1 MTTRALFALLASS
14 TLLCACAHERDLEP
28 EIELPAAFAE
38 PAEGAP
44 VADRWW
50 ESFHDPGLTAL
61 VDDTMSGNFQ
71 MAQAWSRLDQVAAL
85 REQQGSFLW
94 PAMQLEA
101 SGGRSR
107 SADPFG
113 NTVHGNRFS
122 LSAAAA
128 YEVDVWGRLD
138 AVDDAAQFDF
148 EAGRNDVESLAMTL
162 VSQVAETWFLLLE
175 TRATRELLDRQIKTN
190 EQFLELVHLRFSVGQ
205 AGAVDVYQQRQQL
218 MAVRAQIPLVDARA
232 NALERALALLVGKVP
247 GDRQLSE
254 RSTLPTLGPLPGTG
268 VPSELL
274 ENRPDLRAARLRL
287 ASQDRRVAAAVADR
301 FPSLRLSASTGYQA
315 DTVEDLL
322 DRWIWSIAGSLVLP
336 ILDGGRRKAEVARQK
351 AVLDER
357 LAGYSQSI
365 LTAFKEVEDALDGE
379 ASQRRYVSELEA
391 QLELARATLRES
403 RSTYAQGLSTYLPV
417 LQALASVQNTE
428 RTLIGA
434 RRQTLSYRVQLHRA
448 LGGRWTQ
455 ELER

>member
-1 MTTRALFALLASS
+1 MTHRAIILAAAAVLL
-14 TLLCACAHERDLEP
+14 TACAHERDLEP
-28 EIELPAAFAE
+28 EVALPETFSA
-38 PAEGAP
+38 PAEAGPA
-44 VADRWW
+44 VVDRWW
-50 ESFHDPGLTAL
+50 ESFDDPALTAL
-61 VDDTMSGNFQ
+61 VDDTLAGNFQ

-122 LSAAAA
+122 LSAAAS
-128 YEVDVWGRLD
+128 YEVDVWGKLD
-138 AVDDAAQFDF
+138 AADDAAALDLL
-148 EAGRNDVESLAMTL
+148 AGRSDIESLAMTL
-162 VSQVAETWFLLLE
+162 VSQVTETWFLLLE
-175 TRATRELLDRQIKTN
+175 TRATQALLNEQVKTN
-190 EQFLELVHLRFSVGQ
+190 EQFLELVQLRFSVGQ
-205 AGAVDVYQQRQQL
+205 ARAVDVYQQRQQL
-218 MAVRAQIPLVDARA
+218 MAVRSQIPLVEARA
-232 NALERALALLVGKVP
+232 NALERALAVLVGKMP
-247 GDRQLSE
+247 GGQQLSE
-254 RSTLPTLGPLPGTG
+254 RNTLPVLGPMPSTG

-274 ENRPDLRAARLRL
+274 ENRPDLQAARLRL

-301 FPSLRLSASTGYQA
+301 FPSLRLSANTGYQA
-315 DTVEDLL
+315 DSVEDLL
-322 DRWIWSIAGSLVLP
+322 DRWVWSIAGSLVLP

-357 LAGYSQSI
+357 LAGYSQSL

-391 QLELARATLRES
+391 QLEVARATLRES

-417 LQALASVQNTE
+417 LQALGAVQTTE
-428 RTLIGA
+428 RNLIGA
-434 RRQTLSYRVQLHRA
+434 RRQLLSYRVQLHRA